1 MRFVDVRNNK
11 ETSSKALPSGYSS
24 WLDYWEKKKGRK
36 ANMCGVIN
44 CKGTPVEGGHV
55 VEAGLRAKEYI
66 LPMCANC
73 CGKSEQETFGAWKS
87 DLEPL

>member
-1 MRFVDVRNNK
+1 MRYIDVRNKK
-11 ETSSKALPSGYSS
+11 ETSNKALPSGYSS

-44 CKGTPVEGGHV
+44 CTGTPVVGGCV
-55 VEAGLRAKEYI
+55 VETGLRAKEYI

-73 CGKSEQETFGAWKS
+73 RGKKEQETFGAWKS